1 MSREEILEKMSL
13 KEKIAYCSGEDF
25 WHTKSVSSYAVE
37 SIMMADGPHGLRKQ
51 ENTADMLGLNES
63 VKATSFPTASISA
76 CSFDVD
82 LISRMGQAIATEAK
96 NHEVS
101 VILGPGINIKRNPLC
116 GRNFEYFS
124 EDPYLSGK
132 LASAFVQGAKKEE
145 IGTCLKHFA
154 LNNQEYKRFSSDS
167 LADERTMREIYL
179 SAFETAVK
187 EGRPDMVMCAYNKIN
202 GTYCSDNRWL
212 LTDVLRNE
220 WGFDGTVVTDW
231 GAMSDRVK
239 SFQAGCDLCMPGG
252 SAYMEAEAF
261 EAVQNGGLSE
271 KDIDSCVSR
280 IMHLAECKSAV
291 FAKLPET
298 TAEETEAV
306 LERHCELAKKIAL
319 ESAVLLKNEN
329 SILPASKEEVAFMGY
344 MAKEL
349 RYQGAGSSHINPWKI
364 ENIIEV
370 CPEVPF
376 AEGYDVHGD
385 TDDTKLAEAVELA
398 KKVKIPVI
406 FAGLPDAYESEGFDR
421 EHMQMPRGHL
431 DLIEAVAKVNSDTV
445 VVLFS
450 GSVVEVPFIDSVKA
464 ILYMGLPGQ
473 SGARATCELLF
484 GETNPCGKLAETW
497 PIKYEDC
504 ISSDYYGQKDAE
516 YREGIYVGYR
526 YYLSADIP
534 VRFPFGYGLS
544 YTQFTYSDLQVKEN
558 VVTCMVTNTGTVL
571 GKEIVELYIETL
583 AKGCYRAKRELKG
596 FQKVELLPGESKQ
609 VTFVLDERSFSVWQ
623 DGWVIPKGVYRIC
636 IGQNCEEIVL
646 DAHVEKDGEDIN
658 YIGLPSWYLKISDS
672 PSQKDFEQL
681 LGRKIEK
688 KSVKKGQYT
697 MQNTVME
704 MKEDSVV
711 MKLLFK
717 VIENMMAKKFGGKK
731 DYRNP
736 SFKMMVLTA
745 ADCSLSGMKINS
757 GMKNYLVEGLLE
769 IANGHFFKGI
779 RKVMKRV
786 K

>member
-1 MSREEILEKMSL
+1 MNRAEILENMSL

-25 WHTKSVSSYAVE
+25 WHTKSVSACEVE

-82 LISRMGQAIATEAK
+82 LISQMSRAIAREAK
-96 NHEVS
+96 NHKIS
-101 VILGPGINIKRNPLC
+101 VILGPGVNIKRNPLC

-132 LASAFVQGAKKEE
+132 LGAAFIQGAKQEE
-145 IGTCLKHFA
+145 IGTCVKHFA

-179 SAFETAVK
+179 AAFETAVK
-187 EGRPDMVMCAYNKIN
+187 EGKPDMVMCAYNKIN
-202 GTYCSDNRWL
+202 GTYCSENRWL

-220 WGFDGTVVTDW
+220 WEFEGTVVTDW
-231 GAMSDRVK
+231 GAMNDRIK

-252 SAYMEAEAF
+252 SAYLEAEAF
-261 EAVQNGGLSE
+261 EAVENGVLSE
-271 KDIDSCVSR
+271 NDIDSCVLR
-280 IMHLAECKSAV
+280 IMSLAEKKKAV
-291 FAKLPET
+291 FTQLQEPTDREK
-298 TAEETEAV
+298 EAV
-306 LERHCELAKKIAL
+306 LESHCELAKKIAL

-329 SILPASKEEVAFMGY
+329 SILPVCKDDVAFMGY

-364 ENIIEV
+364 ENIIEI

-376 AEGYDVHGD
+376 IEGYDVHGD
-385 TDDTKLAEAVELA
+385 TEDTKLTEAVELA
-398 KKVKIPVI
+398 KKVKIPVV

-421 EHMQMPRGHL
+421 EHMQMPKGHL
-431 DLIEAVAKVNSDTV
+431 ALIEAVAMVNPNTV
-445 VVLFS
+445 VVLFA
-450 GSVVEVPFIDSVKA
+450 GSVVAVPFINSVKA
-464 ILYMGLPGQ
+464 ILYMGLPGE
-473 SGARATCELLF
+473 SGAKSTCDLLF
-484 GETNPCGKLAETW
+484 GKANPCGKLAETW
-497 PIKYEDC
+497 PVKYEDC
-504 ISSDYYGQKDAE
+504 ICSDYFGQKNAE

-526 YYLSADIP
+526 YYLSADVP

-544 YTQFTYSDLQVKEN
+544 YTQFVYSDLQVNEN
-558 VVTCMVTNTGTVL
+558 VVTCMITNTGKVS
-571 GKEIVELYIETL
+571 GKEIVQLYIEPL
-583 AKGCYRAKRELKG
+583 AQGCYRAKRELKG
-596 FQKVELLPGESKQ
+596 FQKVELEAGESKQ

-623 DGWVIPKGVYRIC
+623 DGWVIPKGEYRIC
-636 IGQNCEEIVL
+636 IGKNCEEIIL
-646 DAHVEKDGEDIN
+646 DEIVEKKGEDIN
-658 YIGLPSWYLKISDS
+658 CADIPSWYLSVGDL
-672 PSQKDFEQL
+672 PSQEDFEQL
-681 LGRKIEK
+681 LGRKIK
-688 KSVKKGQYT
+688 NQAVKKGQYT

-704 MKEDSVV
+704 MKEDSFV
-711 MKLLFK
+711 MKILFK

-736 SFKMMVLTA
+736 SFKMMVFTA

-779 RKVMKRV
+779 RKMMKRV